1 VCAFSG
7 WPVMHRRTMKSSF
20 AVLRRLRFVGL
31 CALLPALAAAQ
42 SSDFTGIFD
51 PSAWTFSSGGTPANV
66 VWSGSSSFTLSG
78 SNAAAGATAFASTTT
93 LQLSLSDAY
102 RVSFDWSYS
111 TGDGAPFDP
120 AGYISSA
127 TNTQLTD
134 NAGDAMAQSG
144 TASNVYFGTG
154 ASGFYIFSTDNQFGA
169 ATLVITNFSY
179 TLAAPGDTGDGG
191 GGGGGGGSG
200 SPYSGTTYWT
210 SATGNWTTSANWSG
224 GEPTADL
231 QASITDNATVDVTT
245 AVVAHSVYLENS
257 ALTITG
263 NGSLTQANAY
273 AAFSADY
280 GAVLTVS
287 GTGASWDNAG
297 YISLFTATA
306 TFDQGATVTTH
317 GGTLA
322 LFDDNIATL
331 NVRNGASWSGGD
343 FSVGYAGQGTLNIE
357 SGATVTLGETTVGDA
372 SGSQGTLNVT
382 GVGTVLTTG
391 FLKLANFAQGT
402 LTISGGA
409 VVTSTSAAIANGS
422 VNGAGD
428 VIGTATVTGSGSRW
442 EITNDLSISTYI
454 DAATFN
460 FGTVTIADGGLVK
473 IGPAGT
479 GTLNIDRN
487 GTLNIGIGDAAGVL
501 QAGTVS
507 FTATTGTAALIAF
520 NHSDNITFASTITG
534 RGRLTK
540 AGAGTLALTGTNDY
554 TQNTTV
560 TAGTLQLGNGG
571 TTGSITGD
579 IAVSSDA
586 TLAFKRSNNLTFAG
600 VISGAGNVAQTGSG
614 VLTLSGTNTYSGGTR
629 IDSGTL
635 SVSSNANLGNAS
647 GGVTLAGGSL
657 RLSNNSATSFDRA
670 VTVTSDSGVV
680 SNRSSNGAG
689 VTHTLGT
696 LSIGANTLS
705 VTRGSSATS
714 GTGGIT
720 FGTTTLTGNATFN
733 VGSNAR
739 LNLGAI
745 SGSYGFTKSGSG
757 NLTLSGTHTY
767 TGLTAIDAGTL
778 ALAAGA
784 SLANSSTIRV
794 GSGATFDVAAV
805 SGGFTLASGQTLGG
819 SGSVNGLVTAAS
831 GSHLAPG
838 SSPGTIT
845 FTGGLGLN
853 ASAFL
858 DFELGTTS
866 DKIRVSGGTLTGPV
880 SGKITVNL
888 SDSGGFTAGT
898 YTLIDATGATLTSI
912 SATSFNLGTT
922 IAGYSYTFS
931 QTGNLFQLTATAVPE
946 PAAFA
951 ALAGL
956 GTLTLAAFRR
966 RRAKLASSDP
976 SA

>member
-1 VCAFSG
+1 
-7 WPVMHRRTMKSSF
+7 MKSTF
-20 AVLRRLRFVGL
+20 TVFRRCCVAALFL
-31 CALLPALAAAQ
+31 LLPLASSAQ
-42 SSDFTGIFD
+42 TSGFTGVFD
-51 PSAWTFSSGGTPANV
+51 PANWTFTSGGTPAYVAWN
-66 VWSGSSSFTLSG
+66 GSSSFTLTG
-78 SNAAAGATAFASTTT
+78 SNAAAGSTAFSSYTT
-93 LQLSLSDAY
+93 LLLTVSDY
-102 RVSFDWSYS
+102 YLVSFDWSYT
-111 TGDGAPFDP
+111 TGDAAPYDP
-120 AGYISSA
+120 AGYTSSDS
-127 TNTQLTD
+127 NTQLTD
-134 NAGDAMAQSG
+134 NNGNAMAQSG
-144 TASNVYFGTG
+144 TASNVYFGPG
-154 ASGFYIFSTDNQFGA
+154 SDGFYIFSNDNQFGA
-169 ATLVITNFSY
+169 ASLTISNFSY
-179 TLAAPGDTGDGG
+179 TLTSAP
-191 GGGGGGGSG
+191 
-200 SPYSGTTYWT
+200 PPPPEPSGTVTWT
-210 SATGNWTTSANWSG
+210 GATGNDWQNSANWT
-224 GEPTADL
+224 P
-231 QASITDNATVDVTT
+231 
-245 AVVAHSVYLENS
+245 S
-257 ALTITG
+257 APD
-263 NGSLTQANAY
+263 A
-273 AAFSADY
+273 
-280 GAVLTVS
+280 
-287 GTGASWDNAG
+287 
-297 YISLFTATA
+297 
-306 TFDQGATVTTH
+306 
-317 GGTLA
+317 
-322 LFDDNIATL
+322 
-331 NVRNGASWSGGD
+331 
-343 FSVGYAGQGTLNIE
+343 
-357 SGATVTLGETTVGDA
+357 TTV
-372 SGSQGTLNVT
+372 V
-382 GVGTVLTTG
+382 
-391 FLKLANFAQGT
+391 
-402 LTISGGA
+402 
-409 VVTSTSAAIANGS
+409 AIANGS
-422 VNGAGD
+422 SPVLSGTDTRAEVFSLGITEGARLTVENGATLTS
-428 VIGTATVTGSGSRW
+428 IGGFINDGGSLVLTGTGTSWTNTDSVFIGHSSGASFSILDGASASIAYIWSSVFDSSTSTILIDGPGSKLTTSGEDIIGYAGVSTLTVSNGGRYDAASITIGKYNPGRPAGITVTGAGSQLNTTGVLKLGEFGEGSLVISHGGVVTSGMGDVAYGSVGGAG
-442 EITNDLSISTYI
+442 ITVGSATITGTGSSWNIGGLLGVGVYL
-454 DAATFN
+454 DASNYNQASL
-460 FGTVTIADGGLVK
+460 TVADGGLVNVNNGSGTVR
-473 IGPAGT
+473 IGGGATIHIGVGGLS
-479 GTLNIDRN
+479 GTLSAASIQNG
-487 GTLNIGIGDAAGVL
+487 GTLSFDHTDDLVFGAAIGNYNDSPFSGVL
-501 QAGTVS
+501 VKS
-507 FTATTGTAALIAF
+507 
-520 NHSDNITFASTITG
+520 
-534 RGRLTK
+534 
-540 AGAGTLALTGTNDY
+540 GAGTLTLTGA
-554 TQNTTV
+554 NTYSGGT
-560 TAGTLQLGNGG
+560 TINGGTLQLGNGG
-571 TTGSITGD
+571 TTGSITGNV
-579 IAVSSDA
+579 ATSSGA
-586 TLAFKRSNNLTFAG
+586 TLAFNRSNNLTFAG

-657 RLSNNSATSFDRA
+657 RLSNNTATSFDRA
-670 VTVTSDSGVV
+670 VTVTADSGVV

-922 IAGYSYTFS
+922 IAGYGYTFS
-931 QTGNLFQLTATAVPE
+931 QAGNLFQLTATAVPE